1 MSMSTTLIDFIQ
13 NELAIGRAS
22 AIKPDDDLL
31 SAGIVDSLGILRLVV
46 FVEEQFGIKIADE
59 DVVIENFQ
67 SVAALTRYLEKQKPA

>member
-22 AIKPDDDLL
+22 TIKPDDDLL

>member
-1 MSMSTTLIDFIQ
+1 MSMSTTLIEFIQ

-22 AIKPDDDLL
+22 TIQPEDDLL